1 MKLSKKNIKEMS
13 TTELEAISGGLSRTS
28 DGDTATATATAS
40 IRSSAEAEAEAESG
54 S

>member
-1 MKLSKKNIKEMS
+1 MKLNKKNIKEMPAN
-13 TTELEAISGGLSRTS
+13 ELEAISGGLRSV

-40 IRSSAEAEAEAESG
+40 FRSSAEAEAEAEAG